1 MKILEQRT
9 HFPSHVVSR
18 AAYDRLVPGG
28 SDSGFLH
35 WMQIKKR
42 EFERLHPGRT
52 KRSDE
57 NRMAF
62 DRWLESL
69 K

>member
-1 MKILEQRT
+1 MPILEKRT
-9 HFPSHVVSR
+9 HLSPYVIRR

-42 EFERLHPGRT
+42 EFERLHRGAQSAATRTAGRSINGW
-52 KRSDE
+52 RG
-57 NRMAF
+57 
-62 DRWLESL
+62 
-69 K
+69 

>member
-1 MKILEQRT
+1 MSITAKITRL
-9 HFPSHVVSR
+9 PSHLVRR

-28 SDSGFLH
+28 SDSGFLR
-35 WMQIKKR
+35 WMQIKRR
-42 EFERLHPGRT
+42 EFERLFPQHI

-57 NRMAF
+57 SRMAF
-62 DRWLESL
+62 DRWIEGL

>member
-9 HFPSHVVSR
+9 HFPSHVVRR
-18 AAYDRLVPGG
+18 ATYNRLVPGG

-35 WMQIKKR
+35 WVQIKRR
-42 EFERLHPGRT
+42 EFEALYPHRT

-62 DRWLESL
+62 DRWIEGL

>member
-1 MKILEQRT
+1 MKIIAHRT
-9 HFPSHVVSR
+9 RIPSDILRR

>member
-1 MKILEQRT
+1 VR
-9 HFPSHVVSR
+9 R

-42 EFERLHPGRT
+42 EFERLHPEHI

-57 NRMAF
+57 SRRAF
-62 DRWLESL
+62 DRWLENM